1 MLLKL
6 LSQIRAGKA
15 VHYPKLLALLPPQ
28 FYQQRSQLFKVKQLT
43 SGKWQVLIADPRLF
57 EALWHSAQ
65 TPSDRITASWQGD
78 SHQVRNSHSYLLRW
92 HSGLWPPALAAPP
105 TALLHAVSDA
115 PVVAIA
121 AEAMPTSTPA
131 SISTDTQQM
140 RDVMPTVGAEV
151 LVAPDVVVVRQQGE
165 QITLVQGQVQPK
177 SQLLLIENE
186 SAFFAWQAV
195 LRQANHM
202 LMSMAASNALAAPLS
217 LANTDIVLAAGSKIS
232 SALVQPYLAQYQRI
246 YCAFDYDVAGLSLF
260 DALARRIAHWP
271 APQPRLQLVVA
282 DDLAAYRYAFRAQPK
297 QPSLLAQ
304 AIALAERYQWQGLA
318 AMFQQTQHFAEQEL
332 LYVGSATQGV
342 LPT

>member
-6 LSQIRAGKA
+6 LNQIRAGKA

-43 SGKWQVLIADPRLF
+43 NGKWQVLIADPRLF

-65 TPSDRITASWQGD
+65 APSDRITASWQGD
-78 SHQVRNSHSYLLRW
+78 SHQMRNSHSYLLRW
-92 HSGLWPPALAAPP
+92 HSGLWENAGGTCSNALSNSPSNVSLDSPAAATAATPALTPTPKP
-105 TALLHAVSDA
+105 TAIDTEK
-115 PVVAIA
+115 IRDG
-121 AEAMPTSTPA
+121 MPN
-131 SISTDTQQM
+131 
-140 RDVMPTVGAEV
+140 
-151 LVAPDVVVVRQQGE
+151 VAPDVVVVLQHGE

-177 SQLLLIENE
+177 PQLLLIENE

-195 LRQANHM
+195 LRQANLM
-202 LMSMAASNALAAPLS
+202 LMSTNASHAIDAPLS

-232 SALVQPYLAQYQRI
+232 SALMQPYLAQYQRI
-246 YCAFDYDVAGLSLF
+246 YCAFDYDLAGLSLF
-260 DALARRIAHWP
+260 DALARRMAHWP

-297 QPSLLAQ
+297 QPSVLTH

-318 AMFQQTQHFAEQEL
+318 AMLQQTQHFAEQEL
-332 LYVGSATQGV
+332 LYVGPASQGGS
-342 LPT
+342 

>member
-65 TPSDRITASWQGD
+65 APSDRITASWQGD

-92 HSGLWPPALAAPP
+92 HSGLWLSALATPSN
-105 TALLHAVSDA
+105 ALLHAASDA
-115 PVVAIA
+115 PVAAIA
-121 AEAMPTSTPA
+121 AKEMPTA
-131 SISTDTQQM
+131 
-140 RDVMPTVGAEV
+140 GAEV

-177 SQLLLIENE
+177 PQLLLIENE

-202 LMSMAASNALAAPLS
+202 LISMAASNALAAPLS

-260 DALARRIAHWP
+260 DALARRIVHWP

-282 DDLAAYRYAFRAQPK
+282 DDLTAYRYAFRAQPK

-304 AIALAERYQWQGLA
+304 AIALTERYQWQGLA